1 MKLLATLKIF
11 NVEAFSASAWPGAG
25 TKHAAPH
32 LFDEA
37 ATRCLT
43 QRLSRIAKG
52 RKARRSPRRLSR
64 VAMVAASFI
73 HRPGKASAASRPSTS
88 EHDVSIEPPQM
99 PPQPGIAERAI
110 DTAAD
115 VSRTITD
122 VTTALRS
129 AVDRLSGAIAAARRP
144 GQPLSTIS
152 AITREAPLASL
163 FVAFLFGVAVARRR

>member
-1 MKLLATLKIF
+1 L
-11 NVEAFSASAWPGAG
+11 S
-25 TKHAAPH
+25 
-32 LFDEA
+32 DEA

-52 RKARRSPRRLSR
+52 RKARRSQRRLPW

-73 HRPGKASAASRPSTS
+73 HRRGNATPKASTS
-88 EHDVSIEPPQM
+88 ERDVSIDPPQM

-129 AVDRLSGAIAAARRP
+129 AVDRLSDAIAAARRP